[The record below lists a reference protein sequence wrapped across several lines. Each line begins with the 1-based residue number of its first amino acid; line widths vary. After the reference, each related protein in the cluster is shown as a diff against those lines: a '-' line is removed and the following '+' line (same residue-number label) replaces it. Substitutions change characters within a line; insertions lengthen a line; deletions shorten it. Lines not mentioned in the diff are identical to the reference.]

1 MKILYDHQIFSIQ
14 KYGGASKYY
23 CEILRNLPKGCWDT
37 TTVFSE
43 NEYVKHFDLFP
54 IHDLCPS
61 ISFRRKA
68 FLLNTLNKPYSFYRL
83 KRSDYDIFH
92 QTNFETYC
100 LHAIGKKK
108 MVTTFHDMN
117 LVKFNELYQYNFYHP
132 KGWLP
137 SVQKKSINR
146 ADKVIAISDAT
157 KSDLINFWDINPEKI
172 KVIHHGVDKN
182 KIQNLP
188 SDRIVDSP
196 YLLFVGDRAGYKNFN
211 RFFTAFS
218 LLEQKNPG
226 LKLICTGKG
235 FDASEVMYQEK
246 LNVAQNVIHISA
258 NERTM
263 AQLYRDAEF
272 FVYPS
277 LSEGFGMPVLE
288 AMVYDCPVALS
299 NTSCFPEVAG
309 NAGLYFDPYQIDDI
323 YLKISQL
330 LESKGLRNNLME
342 LGQQRLTNFSWEK
355 SAEEHLGVYR
365 SLL

>member
-1 MKILYDHQIFSIQ
+1 MKILYDHQIFSYQ

-23 CEILRNLPKGCWDT
+23 CEIIRNFPTNIWDT

-43 NEYVKHFDLFP
+43 NEYVKSFNLFP
-54 IHDLCPS
+54 IHDPFTSLNLK
-61 ISFRRKA
+61 RKA
-68 FLLNTLNKPYSFYRL
+68 FLMNTLNIPYSFFRL
-83 KRSDYDIFH
+83 KRGDYDIFH
-92 QTNFETYC
+92 QTNFDTYC

-117 LVKFNELYQYNFYHP
+117 FLKYQEMYQYNFCHP
-132 KGWLP
+132 KGWMV
-137 SVQKKSINR
+137 SAQRKSIAR
-146 ADKVIAISDAT
+146 ADKTIAISDAT
-157 KSDLINFWDINPEKI
+157 KNDLINYWDINPEKI

-188 SDRIVDSP
+188 LDRIVDSP

-211 RFFTAFS
+211 RFLTAFS
-218 LLEQKNPG
+218 FLAQKNPR

-235 FDASEVMYQEK
+235 FDASEVKLLEK
-246 LNVAQNVIHISA
+246 LNVAQSVLHISA

-299 NTSCFPEVAG
+299 NTSCLPEVAG

-323 YLKISQL
+323 FLKISQL
-330 LESKGLRNNLME
+330 LESKDLRNNLID
-342 LGQQRLTNFSWEK
+342 LGQQRLSNFSWEK
-355 SAEEHLGVYR
+355 SAKEHLDVYR

>member
-1 MKILYDHQIFSIQ
+1 M
-14 KYGGASKYY
+14 
-23 CEILRNLPKGCWDT
+23 N
-37 TTVFSE
+37 
-43 NEYVKHFDLFP
+43 LFP

-61 ISFRRKA
+61 LKLKRKA
-68 FLLNTLNKPYSFYRL
+68 FLMNTLNKPYSFYRL
-83 KRSDYDIFH
+83 KRGDYDLFH

-117 LVKFNELYQYNFYHP
+117 LTKFHEMYHYNFYHP
-132 KGWLP
+132 KGWMV
-137 SVQKKSINR
+137 SVQKKSIAR
-146 ADKVIAISDAT
+146 ADKVIAISQAT
-157 KSDLINFWDINPEKI
+157 KKDLIDYWDINPEKI
-172 KVIHHGVDKN
+172 EVIHHGVDKN

-188 SDRIVDSP
+188 SDRIVDFP
-196 YLLFVGDRAGYKNFN
+196 YLLFVGDRAGYKNFD
-211 RFFTAFS
+211 RLLTAFS
-218 LLEQKNPG
+218 LLAEKNPG
-226 LKLICTGKG
+226 LKLICTGKT
-235 FDASEVMYQEK
+235 FDISELKHLEELKVS
-246 LNVAQNVIHISA
+246 QNVIQISA

-277 LSEGFGMPVLE
+277 LSEGFGMPILE

-299 NTSCFPEVAG
+299 NTSCLPEVAG
-309 NAGLYFDPYQIDDI
+309 NAGLYFDPYQTDDI

-330 LESKGLRNNLME
+330 LESKDLRSTLIQ
-342 LGQQRLTNFSWEK
+342 LGQQRLTKFSWEK